1 MPVHS
6 LAAHHAS
13 ELEQLGDLVAELSA
27 HLDAATARLLTLIRH
42 FDARGG
48 WNTGFRSCAAWL
60 SWRVGL
66 DLGAARERVRVARAL
81 ETLPLL
87 AEALAHGQMSY
98 ANVRALTRVAT
109 PETEA
114 RLLAVGRAGTAAH
127 VERIVRGWRCVDRR
141 AEARET
147 AHRHESRA
155 LHAYQDEDGMVVLR
169 GRLGP
174 EVGALLIQA
183 LAAARETLYERGRST
198 DGNVGP
204 VGVSAETSTMAQQ
217 RADALALLAES
228 ALHHIDPGAPGER
241 YQVVV
246 HVDAQALAEPDQ
258 PGQSVLED
266 GADVSAEMSQR
277 LADAGRVLTES
288 DQPGQSVLEDGARVS
303 AETSRRLACDASRV
317 VMRYDHDGRLLEIG
331 ARTRTIPPALR
342 RALHHRD
349 RGCRFP
355 GCGVRFGQGHHLRH
369 WAHGGPTTLSNLA
382 LLCRRHHR
390 AVHEEGYQVARAP
403 DRPLRFR
410 RPDGRP
416 LPEVPSPAGVPE
428 KPVEALRAA
437 HESQGLRLTARTAR
451 AGWLGERL
459 NVGWAIDVLH
469 PLAQASR
476 PCPLSGSRGAHSSTT
491 APSAGPPPIRD

>member
-1 MPVHS
+1 
-6 LAAHHAS
+6 
-13 ELEQLGDLVAELSA
+13 LE
-27 HLDAATARLLTLIRH
+27 LIRE

-87 AEALAHGQMSY
+87 ADALARGQLSY
-98 ANVRALTRVAT
+98 AKVRALTRVAT

-127 VERIVRGWRCVDRR
+127 VERIVRGWRWVDRR

-147 AHRHESRA
+147 ARRHASRA
-155 LHAYQDEDGMVVLR
+155 LHVSQDDDGMVVLR
-169 GRLGP
+169 GRLEP
-174 EVGALLIQA
+174 EVGALLVQA
-183 LAAARETLYERGRST
+183 LAAAREVLYLRARARDEAAAIPEGA
-198 DGNVGP
+198 
-204 VGVSAETSTMAQQ
+204 SAETPSLAQQ
-217 RADALALLAES
+217 QADALALLAES
-228 ALHHIDPGAPGER
+228 ALHHLDPGAPGER

-246 HVDAQALAEPDQ
+246 HVDAQVLADPDQ
-258 PGQSVLED
+258 PGQSVLD
-266 GADVSAEMSQR
+266 G
-277 LADAGRVLTES
+277 
-288 DQPGQSVLEDGARVS
+288 GARVS
-303 AETSRRLACDASRV
+303 PETSQRLACDASRV
-317 VMRYDHDGRLLEIG
+317 VMRHDDHGHLLEIG

-349 RGCRFP
+349 RSCRFP

-369 WAHGGPTTLSNLA
+369 WAQGGPTTLSNLA

-390 AVHEEGYQVARAP
+390 AVHEEGYQVARGP
-403 DRPLRFR
+403 DGALRFR

-416 LPEVPSPAGVPE
+416 LPEVPAPAPVPE
-428 KPVEALRAA
+428 KPVEALRVA
-437 HESQGLRLTARTAR
+437 HEAQGLRLNARTAC

-459 NVGWAIDVLH
+459 DVGWAIDVLH
-469 PLAQASR
+469 PLAQKAR
-476 PCPLSGSRGAHSSTT
+476 PCPLSGSPAAAHPSTT
-491 APSAGPPPIRD
+491 A